1 MSCISILC
9 GTGKSMA
16 EVMDDHW
23 SRFGRS
29 YFQRHDYEALEPG
42 AAAAMLAEVDESLR
56 SLHGSAFSDTRIL
69 NADDFTYTDPVDHS
83 ITARAGIRLLLE
95 DGSRVVFRLSGTGT
109 EGATLR
115 VYLERFSKDYRQDT
129 GQMIAPLARAI
140 REFLKLKER
149 FGRDEPDVAT

>member
-42 AAAAMLAEVDESLR
+42 AAAAMLADVDEALPSLR
-56 SLHGSAFSDTRIL
+56 GSAFSDTRIS

-115 VYLERFSKDYRQDT
+115 VYLERFSKDYRQET
-129 GQMIAPLARAI
+129 SPMLAALARSL
-140 REFLKLKER
+140 RDLLRLKDR
-149 FGRDEPDVAT
+149 FGRDDPDVVT